1 MINSSL
7 FYYFFKSNFN
17 LFLLH
22 YFTFILAYHNTVTVL
37 TTTIIV
43 FFNIFVGSSSINR
56 QIGHNIAQ
64 PIDAKTQKKRIFDAI
79 AASSIISNCTGVET
93 SQSAATWSVNDLINF
108 METRQMVTCTE
119 DEARTLIQV
128 KYIS

>member
-1 MINSSL
+1 
-7 FYYFFKSNFN
+7 
-17 LFLLH
+17 LH
-22 YFTFILAYHNTVTVL
+22 YFTFISAYQDTVTAF

-43 FFNIFVGSSSINR
+43 IFNIFVGSSSINR
-56 QIGHNIAQ
+56 NIGHIVVQ

-79 AASSIISNCTGVET
+79 AASSIIYNCTGVET
-93 SQSAATWSVNDLINF
+93 SQSAATWSVHDIINF